1 VLEVEDRV
9 LALHLKVFA
18 VESTVQREGR
28 EQVVGVELT
37 GEVDCG
43 GRRTAGRKRRKRGEG
58 RKVSE
63 RNKDRKKRGGATLWS
78 LGGHCLRKKAAGL
91 SKDEE

>member
-1 VLEVEDRV
+1 MLEVEDRV
-9 LALHLKVFA
+9 LALHLKVLT

-43 GRRTAGRKRRKRGEG
+43 GRRT
-58 RKVSE
+58 
-63 RNKDRKKRGGATLWS
+63 KDGWEKK
-78 LGGHCLRKKAAGL
+78 KKAGGGQ
-91 SKDEE
+91 KGE

>member
-9 LALHLKVFA
+9 LALHLKVLT

-43 GRRTAGRKRRKRGEG
+43 GRRTAGRKRRKRREG
-58 RKVSE
+58 RRVSE
-63 RNKDRKKRGGATLWS
+63 RVK
-78 LGGHCLRKKAAGL
+78 
-91 SKDEE
+91 